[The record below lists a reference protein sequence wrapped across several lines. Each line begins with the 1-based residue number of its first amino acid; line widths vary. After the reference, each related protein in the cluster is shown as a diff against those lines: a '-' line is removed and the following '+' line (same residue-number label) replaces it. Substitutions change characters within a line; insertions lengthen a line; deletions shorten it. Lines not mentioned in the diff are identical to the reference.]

1 MAKRRLTDAE
11 WASIRQVWEYEPTHP
26 SYVQAALLASE
37 KYGFTPPGK
46 SSIAD
51 RATKEKWERKGTMAG
66 VNAAAQRKADTL
78 SGHPDAQPDGEPDAS
93 GTKKGVGKPDAPPPS
108 PDVEQS
114 AREDAENLRAKVL
127 ARHRKEW
134 EQVAQLRQEA
144 VKRRHHAV
152 ENPTGDTKEAF
163 EKAKL
168 AKITAEM
175 TAIQQHG
182 ERKAWGLD
190 IVVDPDQLKSMSEE
204 DLALIASGKAPRGIR

>member
-11 WASIRQVWEYEPTHP
+11 WASIRQFWEYEPTHP

-37 KYGFTPPGK
+37 KFGFTPPGK

-51 RATKEKWERKGTMAG
+51 RASKEKWERKGSMAG

-78 SGHPDAQPDGEPDAS
+78 SGQPDAQPDAQPDGS
-93 GTKKGVGKPDAPPPS
+93 GTKKGGAKPDTPPS
-108 PDVEQS
+108 PEVEQS
-114 AREDAENLRAKVL
+114 AREDAENLRAQVL
-127 ARHRKEW
+127 ARHRQEW
-134 EQVAQLRQEA
+134 QQVAQLRQEA
-144 VKRRHHAV
+144 LKKRHH
-152 ENPTGDTKEAF
+152 PQLQPGGDDKAAF
-163 EKAKL
+163 DKAKL

-204 DLALIASGKAPRGIR
+204 DLALLAAGKAPRGMR